1 LPSLKLLR
9 GIVDRM
15 KSMSQHIILSAN
27 HEGELHLAIETD
39 NVTVRTVIRELE
51 NPSCR
56 MWPSVNAGL
65 ASHMRDIV
73 EFCLEQGDQH
83 HGQRELR
90 RIFFGY

>member
-1 LPSLKLLR
+1 MIAFIRVTQVNIFLPSLKLLR

-56 MWPSVNAGL
+56 MWPSVNECWARLSYARHRGIL
-65 ASHMRDIV
+65 LGTA
-73 EFCLEQGDQH
+73 
-83 HGQRELR
+83 
-90 RIFFGY
+90 